1 MPPHLPTFGV
11 PNGSPKDAR
20 PEAMSET
27 DHELQAP
34 PIFADYGEYIPTANE
49 PLFGIVQR
57 MAQMHFLAPLP
68 PEQLAPD
75 SYIKL
80 ALIPEGEP
88 HYFDGQGEPMDWH
101 DGVAGH
107 VPPRKGIVATSN
119 GPVRCLMVNFYPS
132 AFHRLFGGPVD
143 RFNGRMVPPEQ
154 VLGTAAATLYENVR
168 ATIHAQSTID
178 VVKNFLIDLVARK
191 APAPP
196 SSIARLEHYI
206 RERKGKVLVNELSEL
221 AGLSERQLQRRF
233 KEEIGL
239 SPKAFCSVVRFNHV
253 YSEMKRIGKL
263 DLDVAISCGYFDESH
278 MMKDLSYFLGK
289 APKRFVSLIRPMVDL
304 NLGH

>member
-1 MPPHLPTFGV
+1 MSDTERLTEGLPMLA
-11 PNGSPKDAR
+11 N
-20 PEAMSET
+20 
-27 DHELQAP
+27 
-34 PIFADYGEYIPTANE
+34 YGEYIPAVND

-57 MAQMHFLAPLP
+57 MAHMHFLAPLP

-101 DGVAGH
+101 DGIAGH

-132 AFHRLFGGPVD
+132 AFHRLFGGPMD
-143 RFNGRMVPPEQ
+143 RFNGMMVPPEQ
-154 VLGTAAATLYENVR
+154 VLGTAAATLYANVR
-168 ATIHAQSTID
+168 ATIDAQSSID
-178 VVKNFLIDLVARK
+178 VVKIFLIDLVNRK
-191 APAPP
+191 APDPP
-196 SSIARLEHYI
+196 SSVARLEHYI
-206 RERKGKVLVNELSEL
+206 RERKCMVLVNELAEL

-253 YSEMKRIGKL
+253 YSEMKRTGKL
-263 DLDVAISCGYFDESH
+263 DLDVALSCGYFDESH
-278 MMKDLSYFLGK
+278 MLKDLSYFLGK
-289 APKRFVSLIRPMVDL
+289 TPKRFVSLIRPMVDL